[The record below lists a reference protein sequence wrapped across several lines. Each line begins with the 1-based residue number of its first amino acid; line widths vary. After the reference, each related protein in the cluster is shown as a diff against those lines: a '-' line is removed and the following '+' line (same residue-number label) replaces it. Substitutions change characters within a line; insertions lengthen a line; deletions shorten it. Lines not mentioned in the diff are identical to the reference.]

1 MLSDSNRRAL
11 RASLP
16 WLSAGL
22 ALLVAAIGIPALTS
36 IEPIASWTGSPTLQ
50 GYARP
55 VAALGAIL
63 FEFGLAL
70 LARGR
75 IAGRLSLWAIT
86 AVILWAGELGLQLL
100 DLSGRPSLG
109 AARLF
114 FAAGAAFSLSAA
126 VPWMLDRT
134 QSRGRLEVWSLTR
147 RLFALQLALCALVPV
162 VAVLQGRP
170 WTADPRS
177 VLAEMTLVLALA
189 WVVFA
194 GPWIAMW
201 IALRRTSR
209 WSDRPQTLEDVL
221 RGPSGR

>member
-1 MLSDSNRRAL
+1 M
-11 RASLP
+11 
-16 WLSAGL
+16 
-22 ALLVAAIGIPALTS
+22 
-36 IEPIASWTGSPTLQ
+36 
-50 GYARP
+50 
-55 VAALGAIL
+55 
-63 FEFGLAL
+63 

-86 AVILWAGELGLQLL
+86 AAILWAGELGLQLL

-114 FAAGAAFSLSAA
+114 FAAGAAFCLSAA

-177 VLAEMTLVLALA
+177 VLAEMTVILALA